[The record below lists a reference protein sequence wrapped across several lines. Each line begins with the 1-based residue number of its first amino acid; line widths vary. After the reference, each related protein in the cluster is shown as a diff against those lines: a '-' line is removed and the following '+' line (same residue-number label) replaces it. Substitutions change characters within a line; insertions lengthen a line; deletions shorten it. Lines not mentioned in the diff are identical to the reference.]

1 MKWALNL
8 AYVSLLL
15 MLSPVIIWRS
25 LRHGR
30 YRRGWKQKLFGSLPE
45 LSGDRPVIWFHAVSV
60 GEVLQLQ
67 KVVEQFQIANGET
80 YSIVITTSTDTGFDL
95 AKERFAG
102 CTVCW
107 FPLDFSWSVRTA
119 IRRINPKMVVLME
132 LELWPNFLAACKDAG
147 VRTSLINARMS
158 DRSFSGYSRMS
169 RLVRSLFADFSVV
182 AAQNEQ
188 YAERLKRLGTTSER
202 TIVTGSIKF
211 DGVQTD
217 RSNAATQALRQ
228 LFDIGPDETVFIAG
242 STQSPEEQV
251 ALDAWQALAAEYPK
265 LRLIIVPRHKERFDD
280 VAALAAKSGASL
292 HRRSQL
298 KTDSVIDHRAV
309 ILLDTIGELA
319 ACWGLA
325 DIALVGGSFGS
336 REGQNMLEPA
346 AYGAAVM
353 FGPRTRNFRDI
364 VERLLNVNGA
374 IRLQSTDDV
383 AVQLRRLQ
391 SDKEMRI
398 RYGRTAQ
405 NLVIQQ
411 KGALQRTIDMLQAEL
426 SPQVAPK
433 RHAA

>member
-8 AYVSLLL
+8 AYASLLL
-15 MLSPVIIWRS
+15 ILSPVIIWRS

-30 YRRGWKQKLFGSLPE
+30 YRRGWEQKLFGSLPE
-45 LSGDRPVIWFHAVSV
+45 LSGDRPVIWLHAVSV

-251 ALDAWQALAAEYPK
+251 ALDAWQALATEYPK

-398 RYGRTAQ
+398 RYGRAAQ

-426 SPQVAPK
+426 SPQVEPK

>member
-1 MKWALNL
+1 
-8 AYVSLLL
+8 
-15 MLSPVIIWRS
+15 
-25 LRHGR
+25 
-30 YRRGWKQKLFGSLPE
+30 
-45 LSGDRPVIWFHAVSV
+45 
-60 GEVLQLQ
+60 
-67 KVVEQFQIANGET
+67 
-80 YSIVITTSTDTGFDL
+80 
-95 AKERFAG
+95 
-102 CTVCW
+102 
-107 FPLDFSWSVRTA
+107 
-119 IRRINPKMVVLME
+119 MVVLME

-251 ALDAWQALAAEYPK
+251 ALDAWQALATEYPK

-398 RYGRTAQ
+398 RYGRAAQ

-426 SPQVAPK
+426 SPQVEPK

>member
-15 MLSPVIIWRS
+15 MLSPVIIWRR

-30 YRRGWKQKLFGSLPE
+30 YRRGWEQKLFGSLPE
-45 LSGDRPVIWFHAVSV
+45 LSGDRPVIWLHAVSV

-251 ALDAWQALAAEYPK
+251 ALDAWQALATEYPK

-383 AVQLRRLQ
+383 AVHLRRLL

-398 RYGRTAQ
+398 RYGRAAQ

-426 SPQVAPK
+426 SPQVEPK

>member
-8 AYVSLLL
+8 AYASLLL
-15 MLSPVIIWRS
+15 ILSPVIIWRS

-30 YRRGWKQKLFGSLPE
+30 YRRGWEQKLFGSLPE
-45 LSGDRPVIWFHAVSV
+45 LSGDRPVIWLHAVSV

-67 KVVEQFQIANGET
+67 KVVEQFQIAIGET

-251 ALDAWQALAAEYPK
+251 ALDAWQALATEYPK

-391 SDKEMRI
+391 
-398 RYGRTAQ
+398 
-405 NLVIQQ
+405 
-411 KGALQRTIDMLQAEL
+411 
-426 SPQVAPK
+426 
-433 RHAA
+433 